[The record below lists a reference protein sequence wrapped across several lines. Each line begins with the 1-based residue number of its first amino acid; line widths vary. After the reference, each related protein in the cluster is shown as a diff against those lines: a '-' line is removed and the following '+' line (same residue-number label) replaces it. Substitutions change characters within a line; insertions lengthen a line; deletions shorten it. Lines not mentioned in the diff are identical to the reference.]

1 VGKLKS
7 PDLVGDSCVCMP
19 VAFFLSLRS
28 FGGRPYLSARQ
39 KRGGGGLLKL
49 SVNKSAV
56 INDGC
61 CAS

>member
-39 KRGGGGLLKL
+39 KRGGGG
-49 SVNKSAV
+49 V
-56 INDGC
+56 IEVVC
-61 CAS
+61 E

>member
-39 KRGGGGLLKL
+39 KGWGVG
-49 SVNKSAV
+49 V
-56 INDGC
+56 IEVVC
-61 CAS
+61 E